1 MTISEKVAH
10 LKGLME
16 GMELDA
22 SAKETKLITAIV
34 DILDDLALDLADVQ
48 DEQATM
54 ADYMDELDYD
64 LGEVEEYLYE
74 IDEDEDEFDE
84 DDFDE
89 GFVETECPE
98 CGKEFC
104 FEADAD
110 PNDVVCPH
118 CGGHFTCICQ
128 CDDEDADCS
137 CCEECEEE

>member
-22 SAKETKLITAIV
+22 SAKETKLFNYIV
-34 DILDDLALDLADVQ
+34 DILDDIALDLADVQ

-54 ADYMDELDYD
+54 ADYVDELDYD

-74 IDEDEDEFDE
+74 TEDDEFD
-84 DDFDE
+84 DDEFDE

-118 CGGHFTCICQ
+118 CGGPFTCICQ
-128 CDDEDADCS
+128 CDDEDADCAN
-137 CCEECEEE
+137 CENCDEE

>member
-22 SAKETKLITAIV
+22 SAKETKLFNYIV
-34 DILDDLALDLADVQ
+34 DILDDLALDLADVE

-54 ADYMDELDYD
+54 ADYIDELDYD

-74 IDEDEDEFDE
+74 VDDDEFD
-84 DDFDE
+84 DDFDV

-98 CGKEFC
+98 CGESFC

-128 CDDEDADCS
+128 CDDEDADCAN
-137 CCEECEEE
+137 CENCDEE